1 MGSPR
6 STSTCGNGTTDGD
19 CPISG
24 ITAGSVTGGN
34 PVETTQRPQIHTA
47 VVQVVEN
54 LPDTHRRIPR
64 VGDHLPDA
72 LLFHRTQSVGMS
84 TLARWCGI
92 AYRWPGVGAVK
103 QGGFTQPNDLQ
114 GLSLAHPSTGYRVGQ
129 SVN

>member
-1 MGSPR
+1 MAWH
-6 STSTCGNGTTDGD
+6 TSSLCSDTTTGGD

-34 PVETTQRPQIHTA
+34 PVETTQRPQIHTT

-72 LLFHRTQSVGMS
+72 LLFHLIQPVGMS

-92 AYRWPGVGAVK
+92 AYRWPGAGAVK
-103 QGGFTQPNDLQ
+103 QGGFTKPNDLQ
-114 GLSLAHPSTGYRVGQ
+114 GLSLAHPGTGYRVGQ
-129 SVN
+129 GVN